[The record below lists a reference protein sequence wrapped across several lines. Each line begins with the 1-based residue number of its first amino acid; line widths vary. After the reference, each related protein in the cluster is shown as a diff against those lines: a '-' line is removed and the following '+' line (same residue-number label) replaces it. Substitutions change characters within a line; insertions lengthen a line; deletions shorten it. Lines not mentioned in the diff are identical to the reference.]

1 MIPYLGCQGARDML
15 EPFVDGE
22 LPVSEQVALEAHLR
36 WCDTC
41 RARVEDLRLIGSALR
56 LGSDASAAD
65 YTDAAARA
73 TMYDEVVMRVGA
85 ERTQSLAHQ
94 WRELFS
100 DMRYLWP
107 AFGAT
112 AAVIVCV
119 CASTLVN
126 QIVRAERPDSMA
138 ALISNMANP
147 GSDENP
153 LHLESGMLAPRT
165 LEVSPVMAAIPDE
178 EAVYAVAAV
187 VTREGRIS
195 NYELLQWVRE
205 PLTTNPARAS
215 ESDEVTAVLDAV
227 KHSRFEPAQTVDGV
241 VAVNMV
247 WVLARTTVKASAKA
261 GDPDRSPVVV
271 GRGRAGAA
279 LRPARS

>member
-22 LPVSEQVALEAHLR
+22 LPMSEQVALEAHLR

-41 RARVEDLRLIGSALR
+41 RARVEDIRLIGSALR

-73 TMYDEVVMRVGA
+73 TMYDEVVMRVEA
-85 ERTQSLAHQ
+85 ERRQSLAHQ
-94 WRELFS
+94 WRELFT

-112 AAVIVCV
+112 AAVIICV

-126 QIVRAERPDSMA
+126 QIVRTERPDSMA
-138 ALISNMANP
+138 AMIEILANP
-147 GSDENP
+147 GSDQNP
-153 LHLESGMLAPRT
+153 LHLESGMLAPRP
-165 LEVSPVMAAIPDE
+165 LDVSPALAAIPDE

-187 VTREGRIS
+187 VTREGRVS

-205 PLTTNPARAS
+205 PLANPAGAS

-261 GDPDRSPVVV
+261 DEVDGGPVNVARSRPA
-271 GRGRAGAA
+271 AG

>member
-1 MIPYLGCQGARDML
+1 MIRYLGCQDAREML
-15 EPFVDGE
+15 EALVDGE
-22 LPVSEQVALEAHLR
+22 LPMSEQVALEGHLR

-56 LGSDASAAD
+56 LGSAASVIDKTDVAAI
-65 YTDAAARA
+65 A
-73 TMYDEVVMRVGA
+73 TSYDEVVTRIRA
-85 ERTQSLAHQ
+85 ERAQSFAVQ
-94 WRELFS
+94 WREWFT

-107 AFGAT
+107 ALGAT
-112 AAVIVCV
+112 VAVMICV

-126 QIVRAERPDSMA
+126 QSVRAERPDSLA
-138 ALISNMANP
+138 ALISIMANP

-165 LEVSPVMAAIPDE
+165 LEVGPAFVSIRDE

-187 VTREGRIS
+187 VTREGRVS
-195 NYELLQWVRE
+195 NYELLQSVRD
-205 PLTTNPARAS
+205 PLANRQGMSQVAE
-215 ESDEVTAVLDAV
+215 ESAVLDAV
-227 KHSRFEPAQTVDGV
+227 RHSRFEPAQTVDGV

-247 WVLARTTVKASAKA
+247 WLLARTTVKASAKVE
-261 GDPDRSPVVV
+261 DPEVAT
-271 GRGRAGAA
+271 GARGRPV

>member
-22 LPVSEQVALEAHLR
+22 LPMSEQVALEAHLR

-41 RARVEDLRLIGSALR
+41 RARVEDMRLIGSALR

-85 ERTQSLAHQ
+85 ERTQSLAHK
-94 WRELFS
+94 WRELFT

-112 AAVIVCV
+112 AAVGVCV

-138 ALISNMANP
+138 AMIEILANP
-147 GSDENP
+147 GSDQNP
-153 LHLESGMLAPRT
+153 LHLESGMLAPRP
-165 LEVSPVMAAIPDE
+165 LDVSPALAAIPDE

-187 VTREGRIS
+187 VTREGRVS
-195 NYELLQWVRE
+195 NYELLQWVRD
-205 PLTTNPARAS
+205 PLANRAGAS
-215 ESDEVTAVLDAV
+215 EFDEVTAVLDAV
-227 KHSRFEPAQTVDGV
+227 RHSRFEPAQTVDGV

-247 WVLARTTVKASAKA
+247 WLLARTTVKASAKA
-261 GDPDRSPVVV
+261 DEVDGGPVNVARSRPA
-271 GRGRAGAA
+271 AG

>member
-41 RARVEDLRLIGSALR
+41 RARVEDIRLIGSALR

-94 WRELFS
+94 WRELFT

-112 AAVIVCV
+112 AAVVVCV

-138 ALISNMANP
+138 AMIEILANP
-147 GSDENP
+147 GSDQNP
-153 LHLESGMLAPRT
+153 LHLESGMLAPRP
-165 LEVSPVMAAIPDE
+165 LDVSPALAAIPDE

-187 VTREGRIS
+187 VTREGRVS

-205 PLTTNPARAS
+205 PLANPASAS
-215 ESDEVTAVLDAV
+215 ESDEVIAVLDAV

-261 GDPDRSPVVV
+261 DDAYGSPVGV
-271 GRGRAGAA
+271 GRGRAA
-279 LRPARS
+279 LRAARS

>member
-15 EPFVDGE
+15 EPLVDGE
-22 LPVSEQVALEAHLR
+22 LPMSEQVALEAHLR

-41 RARVEDLRLIGSALR
+41 RARVEDIRLIGSALR

-73 TMYDEVVMRVGA
+73 TMYEEVVMRVEA
-85 ERTQSLAHQ
+85 ERKQSLAHQ
-94 WRELFS
+94 WRELFT

-112 AAVIVCV
+112 AAVIICV

-126 QIVRAERPDSMA
+126 QIVRAERPNSMA
-138 ALISNMANP
+138 AMIEIMANP
-147 GSDENP
+147 GSDQNP
-153 LHLESGMLAPRT
+153 LHLESGMLAPRP
-165 LEVSPVMAAIPDE
+165 LDVSPALAAIPDE

-187 VTREGRIS
+187 VTREGRVS

-205 PLTTNPARAS
+205 PLANPASAS

-261 GDPDRSPVVV
+261 DDPYGSPVGV
-271 GRGRAGAA
+271 GRGRAGTA

>member
-36 WCDTC
+36 WCDIC
-41 RARVEDLRLIGSALR
+41 RARVEDIRLIGSALR
-56 LGSDASAAD
+56 LGSDAAAAD
-65 YTDAAARA
+65 HTDAAARA
-73 TMYDEVVMRVGA
+73 TMYDEVVMRVEA

-94 WRELFS
+94 WRELFT

-138 ALISNMANP
+138 AQISILANP
-147 GSDENP
+147 GSDQNP
-153 LHLESGMLAPRT
+153 LHLESGMLAPRP
-165 LEVSPVMAAIPDE
+165 LDVSPALAAIPDE

-187 VTREGRIS
+187 VTREGRVS
-195 NYELLQWVRE
+195 NYELLQWFGE
-205 PLTTNPARAS
+205 PLANRAGAS

-247 WVLARTTVKASAKA
+247 WLLARTTVKGSVK
-261 GDPDRSPVVV
+261 GDEADGGPVGV
-271 GRGRAGAA
+271 GRARPAVV

>member
-1 MIPYLGCQGARDML
+1 MIPYLGCQGACDML

-41 RARVEDLRLIGSALR
+41 RARVADIQLIGSALR

-65 YTDAAARA
+65 YTDATARA

-85 ERTQSLAHQ
+85 ERTQSWAHQ
-94 WRELFS
+94 WRELFT

-107 AFGAT
+107 ALGAT

-126 QIVRAERPDSMA
+126 QSVRAEHPDSMA
-138 ALISNMANP
+138 ALISILANP

-153 LHLESGMLAPRT
+153 LHLESGMLAPRP
-165 LEVSPVMAAIPDE
+165 LEVSSALAAIPEE

-187 VTREGRIS
+187 VTREGRVS

-205 PLTTNPARAS
+205 PLANRAGTS

-247 WVLARTTVKASAKA
+247 WLLARTTVKASAK
-261 GDPDRSPVVV
+261 GDEADGGPVVV
-271 GRGRAGAA
+271 SRGRPGAV

>member
-15 EPFVDGE
+15 EPLVDGE
-22 LPVSEQVALEAHLR
+22 LPMSEQVALEAHLR

-41 RARVEDLRLIGSALR
+41 RARVEDIRLIGSALR

-94 WRELFS
+94 WREVFT

-112 AAVIVCV
+112 AAVVVCV

-126 QIVRAERPDSMA
+126 QIVRAERPNSMA
-138 ALISNMANP
+138 AMIEIMANP
-147 GSDENP
+147 GSDQNP
-153 LHLESGMLAPRT
+153 LHLESGMLAPRP
-165 LEVSPVMAAIPDE
+165 LDVSPALAAIPDE

-187 VTREGRIS
+187 VTREGRVS

-205 PLTTNPARAS
+205 PLANPASAS
-215 ESDEVTAVLDAV
+215 ESDEVIAVLDAV

-247 WVLARTTVKASAKA
+247 WVLARTTVKASAKTDDSY
-261 GDPDRSPVVV
+261 GSPVGV
-271 GRGRAGAA
+271 GRGRAVAA

>member
-22 LPVSEQVALEAHLR
+22 LPMSEQVALEAHLR

-41 RARVEDLRLIGSALR
+41 RARVEDIRLIGSALR

-65 YTDAAARA
+65 YTDATARA
-73 TMYDEVVMRVGA
+73 TMYDEVVVRVGA
-85 ERTQSLAHQ
+85 ERTQSLAHR
-94 WRELFS
+94 WRELFT

-107 AFGAT
+107 ALGAT
-112 AAVIVCV
+112 AAVIGCV

-126 QIVRAERPDSMA
+126 QIVRTERPDSMA
-138 ALISNMANP
+138 ALISILANP
-147 GSDENP
+147 GSDQNP

-165 LEVSPVMAAIPDE
+165 LDVSPALAAIPDE

-205 PLTTNPARAS
+205 PLGSSAGAP

-247 WVLARTTVKASAKA
+247 WVLARTTVKASAKVDEVA
-261 GDPDRSPVVV
+261 GGPVNV
-271 GRGRAGAA
+271 GRSRPGAG

>member
-22 LPVSEQVALEAHLR
+22 LPMSEQVALEAHLR

-41 RARVEDLRLIGSALR
+41 RARVEDMRLIGSALR
-56 LGSDASAAD
+56 LGSDAAAAD
-65 YTDAAARA
+65 YTDPAARA
-73 TMYDEVVMRVGA
+73 TMYDEVVMRVEA

-94 WRELFS
+94 WRELFT

-138 ALISNMANP
+138 AQISILANP
-147 GSDENP
+147 GSDQNP
-153 LHLESGMLAPRT
+153 LHLESGMLAPRP
-165 LEVSPVMAAIPDE
+165 LDVSPALAAIPEE

-187 VTREGRIS
+187 VTREGRVS

-205 PLTTNPARAS
+205 PLANGAGAT
-215 ESDEVTAVLDAV
+215 EFHEVTAVLDAV

-247 WVLARTTVKASAKA
+247 WLLARTTVKASAKA
-261 GDPDRSPVVV
+261 EEADGGPVGVS
-271 GRGRAGAA
+271 RGRPGAM

>member
-41 RARVEDLRLIGSALR
+41 RARVEDIRLIGSALR

-94 WRELFS
+94 WRELFT

-112 AAVIVCV
+112 AAVVVCV

-126 QIVRAERPDSMA
+126 QIVRTERPDSMA
-138 ALISNMANP
+138 AMIQILANP
-147 GSDENP
+147 GSDQNP

-205 PLTTNPARAS
+205 PLAKPAGAS
-215 ESDEVTAVLDAV
+215 QSDEVTAVLDAV

-247 WVLARTTVKASAKA
+247 WVLARTTVKASAKVGEA
-261 GDPDRSPVVV
+261 DGGPVNV
-271 GRGRAGAA
+271 GRSRPGAG

>member
-22 LPVSEQVALEAHLR
+22 LPMSEQVALEAHLR

-56 LGSDASAAD
+56 LGSDASVAD

-73 TMYDEVVMRVGA
+73 TMYDEVVMRVDA
-85 ERTQSLAHQ
+85 ERTQSLAHR

-112 AAVIVCV
+112 AAVIGCM

-138 ALISNMANP
+138 ALISILANP
-147 GSDENP
+147 GSDQNP

-165 LEVSPVMAAIPDE
+165 LDVSPALAAIPDE

-187 VTREGRIS
+187 VTREGRVS

-205 PLTTNPARAS
+205 PLADRAGGS

-227 KHSRFEPAQTVDGV
+227 RHSRFEPAQTVDGV

-247 WVLARTTVKASAKA
+247 WLLARTTVKASTKA
-261 GDPDRSPVVV
+261 DEGDGGPVNVA
-271 GRGRAGAA
+271 RARPGG

>member
-1 MIPYLGCQGARDML
+1 MIPYLGCQSARDML

-56 LGSDASAAD
+56 LGSAASAAD
-65 YTDAAARA
+65 YTDAGARA

-85 ERTQSLAHQ
+85 ERTQSLAHR
-94 WRELFS
+94 WRELFT

-126 QIVRAERPDSMA
+126 QIVRAEQPDSMA
-138 ALISNMANP
+138 ALIEILANP
-147 GSDENP
+147 GSDQNP
-153 LHLESGMLAPRT
+153 LHLEAGMLAPRP
-165 LEVSPVMAAIPDE
+165 LEVSSALAAIPDE

-187 VTREGRIS
+187 VTREGRVS

-205 PLTTNPARAS
+205 PLANPASAS
-215 ESDEVTAVLDAV
+215 ESDEVSAVLDAV

-247 WVLARTTVKASAKA
+247 WLLARTTVKASGKVDEADS
-261 GDPDRSPVVV
+261 GLVGV
-271 GRGRAGAA
+271 GRGRSAA
-279 LRPARS
+279 VLRPARS

>member
-1 MIPYLGCQGARDML
+1 MIPYLGCQSARDML
-15 EPFVDGE
+15 EPFIDGE
-22 LPVSEQVALEAHLR
+22 LPMSGQVALEAHLR

-41 RARVEDLRLIGSALR
+41 RARVEDMRLIGSALR

-94 WRELFS
+94 WRELFT
-100 DMRYLWP
+100 DMRYLWF

-112 AAVIVCV
+112 AAVIICV
-119 CASTLVN
+119 CASTFVN
-126 QIVRAERPDSMA
+126 QIVRTERPDSMA
-138 ALISNMANP
+138 AMIQMLANP
-147 GSDENP
+147 GSDQNP

-187 VTREGRIS
+187 VTREGRVS

-205 PLTTNPARAS
+205 PLTSPAGAP

-247 WVLARTTVKASAKA
+247 WVLARTTVKASTKA
-261 GDPDRSPVVV
+261 DDPFGSPVGV
-271 GRGRAGAA
+271 GRGRSGAV

>member
-41 RARVEDLRLIGSALR
+41 RARIEDLRLIGSAVR

-85 ERTQSLAHQ
+85 ERTQSLAHR
-94 WRELFS
+94 WRELFT

-107 AFGAT
+107 ALGAT
-112 AAVIVCV
+112 GAVILCV

-138 ALISNMANP
+138 ALIEILANP
-147 GSDENP
+147 GSDQNP

-165 LEVSPVMAAIPDE
+165 LEVSPALAAIPDE

-187 VTREGRIS
+187 VTREGRVS

-205 PLTTNPARAS
+205 PLANPAGAS
-215 ESDEVTAVLDAV
+215 GSDEVNAVLNAV

-247 WVLARTTVKASAKA
+247 WLLARTTVKASGKLDEADGA
-261 GDPDRSPVVV
+261 PVGV
-271 GRGRAGAA
+271 GRGRSGAT
-279 LRPARS
+279 LRAARS

>member
-36 WCDTC
+36 WCDIC
-41 RARVEDLRLIGSALR
+41 RARVEDIRLIGSALR
-56 LGSDASAAD
+56 LGSDAAAAD

-73 TMYDEVVMRVGA
+73 TMYDEVVMRVEA

-94 WRELFS
+94 WRELFT

-138 ALISNMANP
+138 AQISDP
-147 GSDENP
+147 GESRLGREPAASGVGNACAASTRR
-153 LHLESGMLAPRT
+153 ESGAGGD
-165 LEVSPVMAAIPDE
+165 S
-178 EAVYAVAAV
+178 
-187 VTREGRIS
+187 GRRGG
-195 NYELLQWVRE
+195 LCR
-205 PLTTNPARAS
+205 RRR
-215 ESDEVTAVLDAV
+215 SDA
-227 KHSRFEPAQTVDGV
+227 
-241 VAVNMV
+241 
-247 WVLARTTVKASAKA
+247 
-261 GDPDRSPVVV
+261 
-271 GRGRAGAA
+271 
-279 LRPARS
+279 

>member
-41 RARVEDLRLIGSALR
+41 RARVEDIRLIGSALR

-94 WRELFS
+94 WREVFT

-112 AAVIVCV
+112 AAVVVCV

-126 QIVRAERPDSMA
+126 QIVRTERPDSMA
-138 ALISNMANP
+138 AMIQILANP
-147 GSDENP
+147 GSDQNP

-205 PLTTNPARAS
+205 PLAKPAGAS
-215 ESDEVTAVLDAV
+215 QSDEVTAVLDAV

-247 WVLARTTVKASAKA
+247 WVLARTTVKASTKA
-261 GDPDRSPVVV
+261 DDPYASPVGV

>member
-36 WCDTC
+36 WCDIC
-41 RARVEDLRLIGSALR
+41 RARVEDIRLIGSALR
-56 LGSDASAAD
+56 LGSDAAVAD
-65 YTDAAARA
+65 HTDAAARA
-73 TMYDEVVMRVGA
+73 TMYDEVVMRVEA

-94 WRELFS
+94 WRELFT

-126 QIVRAERPDSMA
+126 QIVRTERPDSMA
-138 ALISNMANP
+138 AQISILANP
-147 GSDENP
+147 GSDQNP

-165 LEVSPVMAAIPDE
+165 LEVSPALAAIPEE

-187 VTREGRIS
+187 VTREGRVS
-195 NYELLQWVRE
+195 NYELLHWVRE
-205 PLTTNPARAS
+205 PLANRAGAS
-215 ESDEVTAVLDAV
+215 ESDEVTALLDAV

-247 WVLARTTVKASAKA
+247 WLLARTTVKASAK
-261 GDPDRSPVVV
+261 GDEADGSPVGV
-271 GRGRAGAA
+271 GRGRPGAV

>member
-22 LPVSEQVALEAHLR
+22 LPVSGQVALEAHLR
-36 WCDTC
+36 WCDIC
-41 RARVEDLRLIGSALR
+41 RARVEDIRLIGSALR
-56 LGSDASAAD
+56 LGSDAAAAD
-65 YTDAAARA
+65 HTDAAARA
-73 TMYDEVVMRVGA
+73 TMYDEVVMRVEA

-94 WRELFS
+94 WRELFT

-138 ALISNMANP
+138 AQISILANP
-147 GSDENP
+147 GSDQNP
-153 LHLESGMLAPRT
+153 LHLESGMLAPRP
-165 LEVSPVMAAIPDE
+165 LDVSPALAAIPDE

-187 VTREGRIS
+187 VTREGRVS
-195 NYELLQWVRE
+195 NYELLQWFGE
-205 PLTTNPARAS
+205 PLANRAGAS

-247 WVLARTTVKASAKA
+247 WLLARTTVKASVK
-261 GDPDRSPVVV
+261 GDEADGGPVGV
-271 GRGRAGAA
+271 GRARPAVV

>member
-1 MIPYLGCQGARDML
+1 MIPYLGCQHAREML

-36 WCDTC
+36 WCETC

-56 LGSDASAAD
+56 LGSAASAAD
-65 YTDAAARA
+65 HTDPVSLAA
-73 TMYDEVVMRVGA
+73 TYDEVVTRVRA
-85 ERTQSLAHQ
+85 EHDQSFAVY
-94 WRELFS
+94 WRELFT

-107 AFGAT
+107 ALGAT
-112 AAVIVCV
+112 VAVIICV

-126 QIVRAERPDSMA
+126 QIVRAERPDSLAAVISIMA
-138 ALISNMANP
+138 SP

-153 LHLESGMLAPRT
+153 LHLESGMLVPRS
-165 LEVSPVMAAIPDE
+165 LGVSPALASIPEE

-187 VTREGRIS
+187 VTREGRVS
-195 NYELLQWVRE
+195 NYELLQSVRE
-205 PLTTNPARAS
+205 PLVDQRGVSQDA
-215 ESDEVTAVLDAV
+215 EVTAVLDAV
-227 KHSRFEPAQTVDGV
+227 RHSRFEPAQTVDGV

-247 WVLARTTVKASAKA
+247 WLLARTTVKASAK
-261 GDPDRSPVVV
+261 GDVTDGGPVTAAPA
-271 GRGRAGAA
+271 RAV